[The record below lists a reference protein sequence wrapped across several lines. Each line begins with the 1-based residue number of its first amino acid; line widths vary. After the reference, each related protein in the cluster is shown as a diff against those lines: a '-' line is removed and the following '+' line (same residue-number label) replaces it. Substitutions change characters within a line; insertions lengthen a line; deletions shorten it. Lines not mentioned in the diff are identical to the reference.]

1 MEAVSKNLERE
12 SNYIVQ
18 PKKFALWI
26 MILGMVMLF
35 AAFTSGYIVRR
46 AEGNWDVF
54 PLPMQFLYGVIIV
67 ILSSITMQWAY
78 MAAKRDSLGQ
88 VKTALLITLVLGL
101 AFCGVQWWGW
111 QELTASGFRWTGMN
125 NPTPEFVA
133 ENGITYVGS
142 KNPASTFVYVISGAH
157 IAHVLGGIIFL
168 MVMVY
173 NSFKLN
179 IHKNNLLKISMCSTY
194 WHFVGILWIY
204 LYLFLFLNR

>member
-1 MEAVSKNLERE
+1 MVAVSRKLKQD
-12 SNYIVQ
+12 SNYVVH
-18 PKKFALWI
+18 PKKFALWV
-26 MILGMVMLF
+26 MLLGMVMLF

-54 PLPMQFLYGVIIV
+54 PLPMQFMYSVIVV

-78 MAAKRDSLGQ
+78 IAAKRDELGQ

-101 AFCGVQWWGW
+101 AFCGMQAWGAI
-111 QELTASGFRWTGMN
+111 ELTSNGFRWTGQN
-125 NPTPEFVA
+125 NPTPEYVA
-133 ENGITYVGS
+133 QNGITYIGAQ
-142 KNPASTFVYVISGAH
+142 NPASTFVYVISGAH
-157 IAHVLGGIIFL
+157 VLHVLGGIIFL
-168 MVMVY
+168 MVMVF

-179 IHKNNLLKISMCSTY
+179 IHKKNLLKISMCTTY

>member
-1 MEAVSKNLERE
+1 MEAVTKNLNRE

-18 PKKFALWI
+18 PKKFALWV
-26 MILGMVMLF
+26 MILSMIMLF

-54 PLPMQFLYGVIIV
+54 PLPMQFMYSVVIV
-67 ILSSITMQWAY
+67 VLSSITMQWAY
-78 MAAKRDSLGQ
+78 IAAKRDELGQ
-88 VKTALLITLVLGL
+88 VKTALLFTLALGL
-101 AFCGVQWWGW
+101 AFCGMQVWGAV
-111 QELTASGFRWTGMN
+111 EMTNNGFRWTGMN

-133 ENGITYVGS
+133 QNGVKYVGS

-179 IHKNNLLKISMCSTY
+179 VHKKNLLKISMCNTY

>member
-1 MEAVSKNLERE
+1 MDTTRKLNRE

-18 PKKFALWI
+18 PKKFALWV
-26 MILGMVMLF
+26 MILSMIMLF

-54 PLPMQFLYGVIIV
+54 PLPMQFMYSIV
-67 ILSSITMQWAY
+67 VVVLSSIAMQWAY
-78 MAAKRDSLGQ
+78 SAAKRDELRQ
-88 VKTALLITLVLGL
+88 VKIALLLTLALGL
-101 AFCGVQWWGW
+101 AFCGMQAWGAI
-111 QELTASGFRWTGMN
+111 ELTNNGFTLTGIN
-125 NPTPEFVA
+125 NPTPEYVA
-133 ENGITYVGS
+133 ENGITYVGAQ
-142 KNPASTFVYVISGAH
+142 NPASTFVYI
-157 IAHVLGGIIFL
+157 IAGTHVLHVLGGIIFL

-179 IHKNNLLKISMCSTY
+179 IHKKNLLKISMCTTY

>member
-1 MEAVSKNLERE
+1 MEAVSKKLNRE

-18 PKKFALWI
+18 PKKFALWV
-26 MILGMVMLF
+26 MILSMVMLF

-54 PLPMQFLYGVIIV
+54 PLPMQFMYSVV
-67 ILSSITMQWAY
+67 VVVLSSITMQWAY
-78 MAAKRDSLGQ
+78 IAAKRDELGQ

-101 AFCGVQWWGW
+101 AFCGMQAWGAI
-111 QELTASGFRWTGMN
+111 ELTNNGFTWTGMN
-125 NPTPEFVA
+125 NPTPEYIA
-133 ENGITYVGS
+133 QNGVQYIGS
-142 KNPASTFVYVISGAH
+142 KNPASTFVYVISGLH
-157 IAHVLGGIIFL
+157 VLHVLGGIIFL

-179 IHKNNLLKISMCSTY
+179 VHKTNLLKISMCNTY

>member
-1 MEAVSKNLERE
+1 MDATRKLNRE

-18 PKKFALWI
+18 PKKFALWV
-26 MILGMVMLF
+26 MILSMIMLF

-54 PLPMQFLYGVIIV
+54 PLPMQFLYSVFV
-67 ILSSITMQWAY
+67 AILSSITMQWAY
-78 MAAKRDSLGQ
+78 SAAKRDELGQ
-88 VKTALLITLVLGL
+88 VKTALLLTLALGL
-101 AFCGVQWWGW
+101 AFCGIQAWGAV
-111 QELTASGFRWTGMN
+111 ELTNNGFRWTGMN
-125 NPTPEFVA
+125 NPTPEYVA
-133 ENGITYVGS
+133 ENGITYVGAQ
-142 KNPASTFVYVISGAH
+142 NPASTFVYAISGLH
-157 IAHVLGGIIFL
+157 VLHVLGGIIFL

-179 IHKNNLLKISMCSTY
+179 IHKKNLLKISMCTTY